1 MRHEKLKQE
10 WEKEMLECLRLAQK
24 AYLDA
29 PAEAKPNAYRHY
41 IRVLAQF
48 NALVLNGAI
57 PPEEPCYA
65 GTTG

>member
-1 MRHEKLKQE
+1 
-10 WEKEMLECLRLAQK
+10 MLECLRLAQK

-41 IRVLAQF
+41 ITVLGQF

-65 GTTG
+65 GTFR